1 VRPTTAAAGAAALL
15 LAAGLAACS
24 GDPEPGSPLPTG
36 EPVPSATG
44 SAEPTGAS
52 PAATGDPSAPPT
64 EQPVAAPTLPPEA
77 TTNDSAGAE
86 AFVRYWYDAL
96 NYAYA
101 SGNTGP
107 VMEASSD
114 DCAVCAEL
122 VAVVDEAYSS
132 NGRLIG
138 GEITLLDVASPV
150 PDDRGITLVSVLLDQ
165 EALNQ
170 VDEMGATVRSEPPS
184 EGVSAGVVLER
195 DGSDDGWLYYGAGR

>member
-1 VRPTTAAAGAAALL
+1 MRPTTAVAGAAALL

-36 EPVPSATG
+36 DPVPSATD
-44 SAEPTGAS
+44 STEPTGAS
-52 PAATGDPSAPPT
+52 PSTAADPSASPT

-77 TTNDSAGAE
+77 TTNDAAGAE

-101 SGNTGP
+101 SGDSGP
-107 VMEASSD
+107 VVQASSD

-122 VAVVDEAYSS
+122 VAVVDEAYSN
-132 NGRLIG
+132 NGRLVG

-165 EALNQ
+165 EALDQ
-170 VDEMGATVRSEPPS
+170 VDEMGVTVRSEPPS
-184 EGVSAGVVLER
+184 DGVSAGVVLER
-195 DGSDDGWLYYGAGR
+195 DESDDGWLYYGAGR